1 MHLVVYEWVMK
12 SGIFCMTH
20 HIHIRKN
27 IFYWVYIAYSQHGF
41 TFKRICAILFVQLVN
56 FSIKLF
62 ILTNSSYIDNATWYT
77 YLQNIPYWV
86 YIAYNIWKLP
96 AIDEALD
103 KHMINFGIHCLC
115 VFRLVLNVR
124 SIKVEWVLGGICVC
138 SFVDTYYKTGLKAT
152 CKAHLK
158 LYSYHHKIT
167 KLTHMSCIF
176 RCFMI

>member
-62 ILTNSSYIDNATWYT
+62 ILTNLSYIDNATWYT
-77 YLQNIPYWV
+77 YLQSIPYWV
-86 YIAYNIWKLP
+86 YIAYYLKLL
-96 AIDEALD
+96 AINEALD
-103 KHMINFGIHCLC
+103 KNMVDFGINCLC
-115 VFRLVLNVR
+115 VFRSVLNFR
-124 SIKVEWVLGGICVC
+124 SIKVEWVFRGFCVC
-138 SFVDTYYKTGLKAT
+138 SLVDTYYKTGLKAT
-152 CKAHLK
+152 YKYHVK
-158 LYSYHHKIT
+158 SYSYHHKIT
-167 KLTHMSCIF
+167 K
-176 RCFMI
+176 